1 MPLELRYAGL
11 DTAMEQRLR
20 LATQALAAHRLQARA
35 AAWDGTRCDIVA
47 ADPHDA
53 YGRRVIDIARRRG
66 TPVLE
71 IVEALATVARLT
83 RALHDL
89 LLRAAPPATQS
100 TATAAPTTSAS
111 STPASSPLLR
121 MATDPALRGADVE
134 LRRDGAVVWLLA
146 STSRVVSASV
156 SDRLRACEQLASN
169 AWSIAAIG
177 DRQRSRPPGEISA
190 SLDAFLLMGAWSARA
205 HLPSYPDDDVGLR
218 DWPDLG
224 AAGTIAEALVVVQ
237 SLQRFRGTPERIAH
251 RHGLAR
257 TDVDACLWAFQAAG
271 LLDRSATP
279 SAVPPPTRPGG
290 LFSRLA
296 AHFGLRVA

>member
-11 DTAMEQRLR
+11 DATMEQRLR

-35 AAWDGTRCDIVA
+35 AAWDGTRCDVVA

-53 YGRRVIDIARRRG
+53 YGRRVLDIARRRG

-83 RALHDL
+83 RALHDVL
-89 LLRAAPPATQS
+89 SKATSSATPAAV
-100 TATAAPTTSAS
+100 
-111 STPASSPLLR
+111 STPQAASPLLR
-121 MATDPALRGADVE
+121 LATDPALRGADVE
-134 LRRDGAVVWLLA
+134 LRRDGAVVWLL
-146 STSRVVSASV
+146 SSKSRVVSASV
-156 SDRLRACEQLASN
+156 SDRMRACEQLASN
-169 AWSIAAIG
+169 DWTVAAIG
-177 DRQRSRPPGEISA
+177 DRQRMRPPGEITA
-190 SLDAFLLMGAWSARA
+190 SLDAFLLTGAWSARGS
-205 HLPSYPDDDVGLR
+205 LPAYPDEDVGLR

-224 AAGTIAEALVVVQ
+224 TAGSIAEALVVVQ
-237 SLQRFRGTPERIAH
+237 SLQRFRGTPERIAY

-257 TDVDACLWAFQAAG
+257 ADVDACLWAFQAAG
-271 LLDRSATP
+271 LLDRAAAMSIP
-279 SAVPPPTRPGG
+279 VPPPRHGG